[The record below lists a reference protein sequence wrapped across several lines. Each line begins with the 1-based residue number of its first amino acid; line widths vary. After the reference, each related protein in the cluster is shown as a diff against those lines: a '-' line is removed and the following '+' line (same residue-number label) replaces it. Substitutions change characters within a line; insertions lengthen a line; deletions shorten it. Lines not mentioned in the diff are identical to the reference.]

1 MRKEATITPTKK
13 NQLHERL
20 YKQFEMREKGKIEK
34 RVENLLVEK
43 DEEEK
48 KPVMDKYKKKVI

>member
-1 MRKEATITPTKK
+1 
-13 NQLHERL
+13 
-20 YKQFEMREKGKIEK
+20 MREKGKIEK